1 MKLKN
6 YQEDLVLQAISI
18 ALENRPELSE
28 DEVAVNDI
36 AAFVLNRLPPRYI
49 MSERGFTRLVSEE
62 EEPSDERRD
71 VATMVQLLVLVNRG
85 IELVENRRKP
95 SSDNPQEVLTREDQI
110 MPVLNFPQIVGK
122 VVDARDDRAVANATV
137 TLYVDDEIADPA
149 EPGWPNPFMTSLAT
163 RGYYSFWPRHRRGD
177 ETAAEHPGRIVVE
190 HPDYEPAEL
199 ALVIPARPDFAIQ
212 DTIDHDSVQRI
223 EPIALKRRG

>member
-177 ETAAEHPGRIVVE
+177 ESQALVHGGRDPPARRVAGGPRVGAAEAPR
-190 HPDYEPAEL
+190 PA
-199 ALVIPARPDFAIQ
+199 AAA
-212 DTIDHDSVQRI
+212 T
-223 EPIALKRRG
+223 AT

>member
-6 YQEDLVLQAISI
+6 YQEDLVLQAIAI
-18 ALENRPELSE
+18 ALESRPELLE

-62 EEPSDERRD
+62 DDPSDERRD

-85 IELVENRRKP
+85 IEMVENRRRP
-95 SSDNPQEVLTREDQI
+95 SADNGQNLLDPRGEVL
-110 MPVLNFPQIVGK
+110 PVLNFPQIVGK
-122 VVDARDDRAVANATV
+122 VIDAVDRRAVANATV
-137 TLYVDDEIADPA
+137 TLYLDGAVAEPA
-149 EPGWPNPFMTSLAT
+149 EPGWPNPFKTSLAT

-177 ETAAEHPGRIVVE
+177 ESEANQLGRIVVE
-190 HPDYEPAEL
+190 HPDYQPAEQTI
-199 ALVIPARPDFAIQ
+199 AIASAPDYSVQ
-212 DTIDHDSVQRI
+212 DTINHDSVLRL
-223 EPIALKRRG
+223 EPMELTRR

>member
-18 ALENRPELSE
+18 ALENRPELLE

-95 SSDNPQEVLTREDQI
+95 SADNPQEVLTPEDQV

-122 VVDARDDRAVANATV
+122 VVDAHDDRAVANATV
-137 TLYVDDEIADPA
+137 TLYVDEDLADPA
-149 EPGWPNPFMTSLAT
+149 EPGWPNPFVTSLAT

-177 ETAAEHPGRIVVE
+177 ETASEHPGRITVE
-190 HPDYEPAEL
+190 HPDYETAEL

-212 DTIDHDSVQRI
+212 ETIDHDSVHRI
-223 EPIALKRRG
+223 EPIALRRKA

>member
-6 YQEDLVLQAISI
+6 YQEDLVLQAIAI
-18 ALENRPELSE
+18 ALENRPELLE

-85 IELVENRRKP
+85 IEMVENRRRP
-95 SSDNPQEVLTREDQI
+95 SPENSENHLDPASQAL
-110 MPVLNFPQIVGK
+110 PVLNFPQIVGK
-122 VVDARDDRAVANATV
+122 ITDAEDQRAVANATV
-137 TLYVDDEIADPA
+137 TLYLDGEVADPA
-149 EPGWPNPFMTSLAT
+149 EPGWPNPFKTSLAT

-177 ETAAEHPGRIVVE
+177 KSAQNHRGRIVIE
-190 HPDYEPAEL
+190 HPDYEPSERAIVVPAE
-199 ALVIPARPDFAIQ
+199 PDFSVQ
-212 DTIDHDSVQRI
+212 DTIDHDSVLRL
-223 EPIALKRRG
+223 EPLELTRR

>member
-6 YQEDLVLQAISI
+6 YQEDLVLQAIAI
-18 ALENRPELSE
+18 ALEHRPELLE

-62 EEPSDERRD
+62 EDPSDERRD

-85 IELVENRRKP
+85 IEMVENRRKP
-95 SSDNPQEVLTREDQI
+95 SAENGRSHLDPAFQAL
-110 MPVLNFPQIVGK
+110 PVLNFPQIVGK
-122 VVDARDDRAVANATV
+122 VIDAEDQRAVANATV
-137 TLYVDDEIADPA
+137 TLSLDGEVAEPA
-149 EPGWPNPFMTSLAT
+149 EPGWPNPFATSLAT

-177 ETAAEHPGRIVVE
+177 ESARNHECRIVIE
-190 HPDYEPAEL
+190 HPDYESAER
-199 ALVIPARPDFAIQ
+199 AIVVASEPDFAIQ
-212 DTIDHDSVQRI
+212 DTIDHDSVMRI
-223 EPIALKRRG
+223 EPVELTRR